1 MDISTGLRFIFN
13 TRSFQPTVESM
24 IHLNRFQP
32 RLFYLSGAFFRFWW
46 RHLPVPF
53 EDHFYREWHKVWEG
67 RCGRPLVDMHA
78 FRFAAQVSYVELVKS
93 ILALA
98 KVVKLEPGCFMPRIK
113 ALERANLT

>member
-1 MDISTGLRFIFN
+1 MDTPLMDISTGLRFIFN

-53 EDHFYREWHKVWEG
+53 QDHFYRELHRVWEG
-67 RCGRPLVDMHA
+67 RRGRPLVDMHA
-78 FRFAAQVSYVELVKS
+78 FRFAAQVNC
-93 ILALA
+93 
-98 KVVKLEPGCFMPRIK
+98 KLIRKTSTGPKI
-113 ALERANLT
+113 NV